1 MLDIKELSK
10 AVRQVAE
17 EKGLEA
23 TSIME
28 VIESSIAAAYKKEYG
43 ERGVYAAGVYYA
55 LHHLLANQA

>member
-23 TSIME
+23 STIME

-43 ERGVYAAGVYYA
+43 AGI
-55 LHHLLANQA
+55 LCL